1 MNKNYTTKNDPNKS
15 YISYIIPTSLIPP
28 LIPLLILFVA
38 CTTTTEEGAVGVGRK
53 QFLLPAEQIM
63 AEAAT
68 SYEQIKAD
76 AKAKKLLNTNS
87 DYFLRLQT
95 IAKKMIPHTAT
106 FRADAPRWNW
116 EVNLITSKELNA
128 WCMPGGKMMFYTGI
142 IEQLKLT
149 DNEIAAIMG
158 HEIAHALREHGRE
171 RYSQE
176 MAKQVGASLLVLSG
190 LVEEKYV
197 KLGLVAAVFFTLKYG
212 RDQESEAD
220 TVGLELMARSGYN
233 PEEAISLWKK
243 MGAANNVAG
252 GAKLPQWLSTHPAG
266 DTRINNITAL
276 LPKVMPL
283 YRASK

>member
-1 MNKNYTTKNDPNKS
+1 MKKTYFLLFMLIFSACATSTK
-15 YISYIIPTSLIPP
+15 
-28 LIPLLILFVA
+28 
-38 CTTTTEEGAVGVGRK
+38 EGAVGVSRK
-53 QFLLPAEQIM
+53 QFLLPAEQIE

-76 AKAKKLLNTNS
+76 AKQKNTLNVNAVYVQRVQ
-87 DYFLRLQT
+87 D
-95 IAKKMIPHTAT
+95 IAKKIIPHTAI
-106 FRADAPRWNW
+106 FRADALRWNW
-116 EVNLITSKELNA
+116 EVNVMTSPELNA

-158 HEIAHALREHGRE
+158 HEISHALREHGRE

-197 KLGLVAAVFFTLKYG
+197 QMGLVAAVFFTLKYG

-220 TVGLELMARSGYN
+220 TMGLELMARAGYN
-233 PEEAISLWKK
+233 PEAAVSLWKK
-243 MGAANNVAG
+243 MGAASG
-252 GAKLPQWLSTHPAG
+252 GSKMPQWLSTHPSG
-266 DTRINNITAL
+266 ETRINDITAL

-283 YRASK
+283 YQSANK